1 MLSVGTSWPLVD
13 EACHRQKFRGPE
25 PCGGFERYSCPHRDL
40 RETAS
45 ELGWGA
51 LGDDPAGPPLDEDGE
66 MAAR

>member
-1 MLSVGTSWPLVD
+1 MCSMTTRGQPLVGHWRLD
-13 EACHRQKFRGPE
+13 EV
-25 PCGGFERYSCPHRDL
+25 SCPHRDL

-45 ELGWGA
+45 ELGLGA

>member
-1 MLSVGTSWPLVD
+1 MPFHVGLSECSQSVTAGSP
-13 EACHRQKFRGPE
+13 RG
-25 PCGGFERYSCPHRDL
+25 SDL